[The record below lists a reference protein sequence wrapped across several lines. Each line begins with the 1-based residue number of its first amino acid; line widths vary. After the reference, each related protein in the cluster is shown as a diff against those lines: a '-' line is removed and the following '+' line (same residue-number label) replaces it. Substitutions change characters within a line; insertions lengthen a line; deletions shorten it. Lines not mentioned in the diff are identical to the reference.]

1 MGENDTLHVTKTISL
16 LADNFNHAHEIYEW
30 LRNLIGRPAPNAQ
43 NYFIEN
49 VVDIQLDITVN
60 RYKVRVWAE
69 IKERNALP
77 S

>member
-1 MGENDTLHVTKTISL
+1 MRGNDTLNLTKTISL
-16 LADNFNHAHEIYEW
+16 LADNFTNAHEIHEW
-30 LRNLIGRPAPNAQ
+30 LRNLIGRPAPNAH

-49 VVDIQLDITVN
+49 VVDIQLDISIN
-60 RYKVRVWAE
+60 RYSVRVWAE